1 MIVPRTNEVTS
12 ASHKQ
17 QQDISKQ
24 VHSLYKDL
32 IPSYTSFTK
41 FQVTTFCSPS
51 AILPTLFTFCAFT
64 IVGCLYLLIYLL
76 CVMYSPGFHPCN
88 FFFFFGGGRSN
99 LDVQLLSL
107 TLPSPSLSFQPRL
120 VFIIY

>member
-17 QQDISKQ
+17 QQDISEQ

-64 IVGCLYLLIYLL
+64 IVSCLYLLIYLL

-88 FFFFFGGGRSN
+88 FFFFFLAGVVLTWMSNYYLLHSLHLRSPFN
-99 LDVQLLSL
+99 PDWFS
-107 TLPSPSLSFQPRL
+107 
-120 VFIIY
+120 